1 MLRSALCSAWLLV
14 ALPLCA
20 QVVPAARRT
29 SSWQQA
35 GLSQVVPTYAR
46 TLNIQAFGG
55 VGDGRTLNDQ
65 PLRLALAALAGR
77 SGVIEFPS
85 GTFQFRQPVSLPDS
99 AVLRGQSADSTTLRF
114 HLRGAGVDL
123 ISLTGSV
130 GPTVTFVSAP
140 AAKDSAALVVPSAAA
155 ATFRV
160 GDWLLLTQNDSAL
173 VTSSWAYGSV
183 GQVVRVRAI
192 RGNRLELASRLR
204 KDYPLADRPRV
215 RRINP
220 RRAAGIE
227 CLRIRRGDA
236 TVGQTSNVAFTYAVG
251 CWMRG
256 VESDSC
262 NQAHVAASYSANL
275 SVTGS
280 YFHRAFAY
288 GGGGQGYGVLLQYT
302 TSECL
307 IEDNVFDRL
316 RHAML
321 LQAGA
326 NGNVLAYNSST
337 DPVQATAPTNL
348 SPDMVLHGNYP
359 FQNLFEGNL
368 AQTISIDNSHGANGP
383 YNLFFRNRAEAF
395 GLSVSA
401 ATSGNQNFVG
411 NEIPNTGTF
420 MGNYL
425 LTGVG
430 HFEFGNNVRGVVL
443 PAGTTA
449 LPDSSYYLTAR
460 PAFFAPSDP
469 WPAVGWPTVLGSGTN
484 PARRR
489 ALGTA
494 NPTVCTA
501 RNPLGVGA
509 AEMGNGTLRPVFVP
523 NPASKRGTVRLEQ
536 ATGTVR
542 VVVLSIWGQ
551 PVAEATVSPGAALPL
566 TGWAPGMYL
575 LRLTDATGRTTMQ
588 RLLVQ

>member
-35 GLSQVVPTYAR
+35 GLGHAVPTYTR
-46 TLNIQAFGG
+46 TVDIRTFGG
-55 VGDGRTLNDQ
+55 LGDGRTLNDQ
-65 PLRLALAALAGR
+65 PLRLALAALAGH
-77 SGVIEFPS
+77 SGVVEFPS
-85 GTFQFRQPVSLPDS
+85 GTFQFRQSVSLPDS

-114 HLRGAGVDL
+114 DLGGAAYNSIDF
-123 ISLTGSV
+123 TGSV
-130 GPTVTFVSAP
+130 DPTTTLVSAS
-140 AAKDSAALVVPSAAA
+140 AAKDSAALEVPGA
-155 ATFRV
+155 ATLFRV

-173 VTSSWAYGSV
+173 VTSNWAYGSV
-183 GQVVRVRAI
+183 GQVVRVRAV
-192 RGNRLELASRLR
+192 RGNRLELASQLR
-204 KDYPLADRPRV
+204 KDFLLADRPRV
-215 RRINP
+215 RRIVP

-236 TVGQTSNVAFTYAVG
+236 TVAQTSHVAFSFAVG
-251 CWMRG
+251 CWLRG

-262 NQAHVAASYSANL
+262 NLAHVAASYSAHL
-275 SVTGS
+275 SITGS

-288 GGGGQGYGVLLQYT
+288 GGGGQGYGVLLQYA

-316 RHAML
+316 RHALL

-368 AQTISIDNSHGANGP
+368 FQTISIDNSHGANGA

-401 ATSGNQNFVG
+401 ANSGNQNFVG

-425 LTGVG
+425 LTGAG
-430 HFEFGNNVRGVVL
+430 HFEYGNNVRGVVL

-460 PAFFAPSDP
+460 PTFFTPADT
-469 WPAVGWPTVLGSGTN
+469 WPAVGWPAVLGSGTN

-489 ALGTA
+489 ALGSA
-494 NPTVCTA
+494 NPTVCA
-501 RNPLGVGA
+501 SGRPLGVGA
-509 AEMGNGTLRPVFVP
+509 NDKSSDRLRPVFLP
-523 NPASKRGTVRLEQ
+523 NPAVGGEVRLAQ
-536 ATGTVR
+536 AAGAVR
-542 VVVLSIWGQ
+542 VVALDVWGQ
-551 PVAEATVSPGAALPL
+551 RVAEATIAPGAALPL
-566 TGWAPGMYL
+566 TGWTAGLYI

-588 RLLVQ
+588 RLTVQ